1 MLIWID
7 FTCPFSYLGIKKLFS
22 IIEENNYN
30 LNLEI
35 KSFLLNP
42 DLKGKQDYIKS
53 LSEKY
58 NIPYSKAENMAY
70 GATKMASEDN
80 IKLDFKNLR
89 MVSST
94 NAHKLIKHF
103 ENNEKY
109 HSLIIKIFEKYFLEQ
124 KNISNINVLEDI
136 LAELNIDNSSV
147 KEITENNKYL
157 EEINKDMYQASTF
170 KINSTPTILLRNGKK
185 FIGSRTK
192 EQYIDIIKQSLEMNS

>member
-22 IIEENNYN
+22 IVEENNLN

-35 KSFLLNP
+35 KSYLLNP
-42 DLKGKQDYIKS
+42 KLKGKQDYIKN

-58 NIPYSKAENMAY
+58 NIPYNKAENMAY
-70 GATKMASEDN
+70 EATKMALEDD
-80 IKLDFKNLR
+80 IELDFKNLR
-89 MVSST
+89 MVNSA

-109 HSLIIKIFEKYFLEQ
+109 HDLIIKIFEKYFLEQ
-124 KNISNINVLEDI
+124 RNISNINVLEEI

-147 KEITENNKYL
+147 KEIIENNKYL

-170 KINSTPTILLRNGKK
+170 KINGTPTILLRNGKK

-192 EQYIDIIKQSLEMNS
+192 EQYIDIIEQSLEMNS

>member
-22 IIEENNYN
+22 IIKDNNYN
-30 LNLEI
+30 IDLEI
-35 KSFLLNP
+35 KSLLLNP
-42 DLKGKQDYIKS
+42 QLKGKQDYIKS

-70 GATKMASEDN
+70 GATKMALEDN

-94 NAHKLIKHF
+94 NAHKLIKYF
-103 ENNEKY
+103 ENNEIY
-109 HSLIIKIFEKYFLEQ
+109 YDLIVSIFEKYFLEQ
-124 KNISNINVLEDI
+124 KNISNINVLEEI
-136 LAELNIDNSSV
+136 LTELNLSNFSV
-147 KEITENNKYL
+147 KDIIENNKYL

-185 FIGSRTK
+185 FIGSRTE
-192 EQYIDIIKQSLEMNS
+192 EQYIDIIKQSLEMN